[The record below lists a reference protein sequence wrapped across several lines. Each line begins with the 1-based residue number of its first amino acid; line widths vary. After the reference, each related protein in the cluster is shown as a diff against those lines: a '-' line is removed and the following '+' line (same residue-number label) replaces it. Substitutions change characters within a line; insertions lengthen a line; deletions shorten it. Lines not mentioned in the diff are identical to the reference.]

1 MRKKLLSLLLVAA
14 IFFALIPTAFAASE
28 DAITSANALHELG
41 LFNGTGTNADG
52 TPNFDLDRS
61 PTRNEA
67 VTMLVRLLGKEEEA
81 QNGVWDIPFE
91 DLDTWVMPYVGY
103 AYTNGLTTGMSATTF
118 GGNETV
124 TASQYITFV
133 LRALGYESGTDFQWD
148 KAWELSDS
156 LGVTNGSYNAET
168 ESFTRG
174 DVAAISYD
182 ALSINKKEST
192 LTIADELGLNMGE
205 KSFDTDSALLIPDG
219 SEPSIE
225 EADGI
230 QGTEEKLDGVWQKKF
245 GDGGVEEY
253 TFSGNEYI
261 YALKSSGGSSVNA
274 LKGTFVIE
282 NGAIICT
289 PTTAEGMYTFSK
301 GEAYYDQEHNGKTLP
316 YDIFMNQHS
325 RISAGGITNEV
336 LAYFDDLNG
345 AELDNYYTVEL
356 YTYNNVKTLTAIT
369 GVECAYS
376 REKQFDISNKLSG
389 FHHNCACYEYI
400 VSDSQTAVDIKR
412 EYCDYLESIGYSLYN
427 VSSLTMVTDA
437 TSSDVFYKNSV
448 GKRISVSIL
457 ISKYS
462 GITVSVT
469 LYDL

>member
-1 MRKKLLSLLLVAA
+1 MKKKMLSLLLIVA
-14 IFFALIPTAFAASE
+14 IFFTLIPTVSAASE
-28 DAITSANALHELG
+28 DAISAANALYELG
-41 LFNGTGTNADG
+41 LFKGTGTNADG
-52 TPNFDLDRS
+52 TPNFDLDRT

-81 QNGVWDIPFE
+81 QNSVWDVPFE
-91 DLDTWVMPYVGY
+91 DLDAWVTPYVGY
-103 AYTNGLTTGMSATTF
+103 AYANGLTTGTSATTF

-148 KAWELSDS
+148 KAWELSDN
-156 LGVTNGSYNAET
+156 LGVTNGNYNADT
-168 ESFTRG
+168 ITFTRG
-174 DVAAISYD
+174 DVAAISYN
-182 ALSINKKEST
+182 ALSITKKNST
-192 LTIADELGLNMGE
+192 VTIADELDLNMDE
-205 KSFDTDSALLIPDG
+205 KSFDTDSALVIPDG
-219 SEPSIE
+219 SEPSID
-225 EADGI
+225 EADEMQSTGE
-230 QGTEEKLDGVWQKKF
+230 QLEGVWQQKF
-245 GDGGVEEY
+245 DNSGVKEY

-261 YALKSSGGSSVNA
+261 YALKSSGGNSVCA
-274 LKGTFVIE
+274 SKGTFVIE
-282 NGAIICT
+282 NGTIVCT
-289 PTTAEGMYTFSK
+289 PTTAEGIYTFSK
-301 GEAYYDQEHNGKTLP
+301 GEAYYDQEHNGKTLA
-316 YDIFMNQHS
+316 YDVLLSQYS
-325 RISAGGITNEV
+325 RISSGGITNEV
-336 LAYFDDLNG
+336 LAYFDNLNG

-356 YTYNNVKTLTAIT
+356 YSYNNVKTLTAIT

-400 VSDSQTAVDIKR
+400 MSDSQTAVDIKS

-437 TSSDVFYKNSV
+437 TSYDVFYKNSV

-462 GITVSVT
+462 GITLSVT